1 MGSLRLVAAV
11 AAAYA
16 STVPTVVLYE
26 TRRLD
31 GDTYWRA
38 SYELAAA
45 YALRHGHN
53 FVLYTLPEGTA
64 RLDACDGSRLGPY
77 WGKAA
82 AAVQACI
89 DFPSSSFFLLLDSDA
104 AVSNTSKTGDR
115 WSDRPLEQI
124 LTAAAG
130 WPNARSDVLVNQAD
144 RTYWLR
150 RAPQNVTRWRYLLN
164 SGTLA
169 WKGTRGRQFVEA
181 FWRTASS
188 QEARGRNALGIDF
201 TRAWPQDQYGLNMVA
216 NSREFIDDVAV
227 VPMNRKY
234 AADYATY
241 KASVARKYRPPWPCL
256 SGLPAPLRDL
266 TLLPAREAPSSGSS
280 TPPGGGANRRSSAR
294 ARAADARRVLGRLP
308 RLPLVVVCSAASWG
322 SRRGLS

>member
-1 MGSLRLVAAV
+1 MGSLLRAIV
-11 AAAYA
+11 AAACA
-16 STVPTVVLYE
+16 AAAPPTVVMFE

-38 SYELAAA
+38 SYDLAAA
-45 YALRHGHN
+45 YASRHGHH
-53 FVLYTLPEGTA
+53 FVLYTLPEGAA

-82 AAVQACI
+82 AAVQASLDCP
-89 DFPSSSFFLLLDSDA
+89 DSSFFLLLDSDA
-104 AVSNTSKTGDR
+104 AVSTTQTKTGDR

-130 WPNARSDVLVNQAD
+130 WPNGKDVLVNQAD

-169 WKGTRGRQFVEA
+169 WKGIKGKAFVEA
-181 FWRTASS
+181 FWRAASS
-188 QEARGRNALGIDF
+188 QEVRDNALGVDF
-201 TRAWPQDQYGLNMVA
+201 SRAWPQDQYGLNMVA
-216 NSREFIDDVAV
+216 NSLQWVDAVAV
-227 VPMNRKY
+227 VPRPTRY
-234 AADYATY
+234 TADYATY

-256 SGLPAPLRDL
+256 SGLPRHFCVVDHYCQHAKHKLGLIDA
-266 TLLPAREAPSSGSS
+266 ARREGL
-280 TPPGGGANRRSSAR
+280 NSSAFRHVR
-294 ARAADARRVLGRLP
+294 ALP
-308 RLPLVVVCSAASWG
+308 SRGGFWG
-322 SRRGLS
+322 ACDP

>member
-1 MGSLRLVAAV
+1 MGSLRAMVTV

-16 STVPTVVLYE
+16 AAAPPTVVMYE

-89 DFPSSSFFLLLDSDA
+89 DFPDSSFFLLLDSDA
-104 AVSNTSKTGDR
+104 AVSTTPSKTGDR

-256 SGLPAPLRDL
+256 SGLPRHFCVIDHYCQHAKHKLGLID
-266 TLLPAREAPSSGSS
+266 A
-280 TPPGGGANRRSSAR
+280 
-294 ARAADARRVLGRLP
+294 ARREGLNSSVFRHVRALPTRGGFWGACDRL
-308 RLPLVVVCSAASWG
+308 
-322 SRRGLS
+322 

>member
-1 MGSLRLVAAV
+1 MGSLLRAMIVAV
-11 AAAYA
+11 AAASVLKSA
-16 STVPTVVLYE
+16 AAAPPTVVMYE

-31 GDTYWRA
+31 DNSYWRA

-45 YALRHGHN
+45 YASRHGHN
-53 FVLYTLPEGTA
+53 FVLYTLPEGAA

-89 DFPSSSFFLLLDSDA
+89 DFPDSSFFLLLDSDA
-104 AVSNTSKTGDR
+104 AVSTTQTKTGDR

-130 WPNARSDVLVNQAD
+130 WPNGKDVLVNQAD

-169 WKGTRGRQFVEA
+169 WKGFKGKAFVEA
-181 FWRTASS
+181 FWRAASS
-188 QEARGRNALGIDF
+188 QEVRDNALGVDF

-216 NSREFIDDVAV
+216 NAPDWVDAVAV
-227 VPMNRKY
+227 APRPARY
-234 AADYATY
+234 TADYATY
-241 KASVARKYRPPWPCL
+241 KSSVARKYRPPWPCL
-256 SGLPAPLRDL
+256 SGLPRHFCVIDHYCQHAKHKLGLID
-266 TLLPAREAPSSGSS
+266 A
-280 TPPGGGANRRSSAR
+280 
-294 ARAADARRVLGRLP
+294 ARREGLNASVFRHVRALP
-308 RLPLVVVCSAASWG
+308 TRGGFWG
-322 SRRGLS
+322 ACDRS

>member
-16 STVPTVVLYE
+16 STVPTVVMYE

-31 GDTYWRA
+31 DNSYWRA

-45 YALRHGHN
+45 YASRHGHN
-53 FVLYTLPEGTA
+53 FVLYTLPEGAA

-82 AAVQACI
+82 AAVQASL
-89 DFPSSSFFLLLDSDA
+89 DFPDSSFFLLLDSDA
-104 AVSNTSKTGDR
+104 AVSTTQTKTGDR

-130 WPNARSDVLVNQAD
+130 WPNGKDVLVNQAD

-169 WKGTRGRQFVEA
+169 WKGIKGRAFVEA
-181 FWRTASS
+181 FWRAASS
-188 QEARGRNALGIDF
+188 HEARGNNALGIDF

-216 NSREFIDDVAV
+216 NSPDWVDAVAV
-227 VPMNRKY
+227 VPRPTRY
-234 AADYATY
+234 TADYATY
-241 KASVARKYRPPWPCL
+241 KSSVARKYRPPWPCL
-256 SGLPAPLRDL
+256 SGLPRHFCVIDHYCQHAKHKLGLID
-266 TLLPAREAPSSGSS
+266 A
-280 TPPGGGANRRSSAR
+280 
-294 ARAADARRVLGRLP
+294 ARREGLNASVFRHVRALP
-308 RLPLVVVCSAASWG
+308 TRGGFWG
-322 SRRGLS
+322 ACD

>member
-16 STVPTVVLYE
+16 STVPTVVMYE

-31 GDTYWRA
+31 DNSYWRA

-45 YALRHGHN
+45 YASRHGHN
-53 FVLYTLPEGTA
+53 FVLYTLPEGAA

-89 DFPSSSFFLLLDSDA
+89 DFPDSSFFLLLDSDA
-104 AVSNTSKTGDR
+104 AVSTAQTKTGDR

-130 WPNARSDVLVNQAD
+130 WPNFEKDVLVNQAD

-150 RAPQNVTRWRYLLN
+150 RAPQNITRWRYLLN

-169 WKGTRGRQFVEA
+169 WKGFKGKAFVEA
-181 FWRTASS
+181 FWRAASS
-188 QEARGRNALGIDF
+188 QEVRDNALGVDF

-216 NSREFIDDVAV
+216 NSPDWVDAVAV
-227 VPMNRKY
+227 VPRPTRY

-241 KASVARKYRPPWPCL
+241 KASIARKYRPPWPCL
-256 SGLPAPLRDL
+256 SGLPRHFCVIDHYCQHAKHKLGLIDA
-266 TLLPAREAPSSGSS
+266 ARREGL
-280 TPPGGGANRRSSAR
+280 NSSAFRHVR
-294 ARAADARRVLGRLP
+294 ALP
-308 RLPLVVVCSAASWG
+308 SRGGFWG
-322 SRRGLS
+322 ACD